1 MKNVLIKSVIFGA
14 VALAATAQAGPVT
27 CGNPTVSNPRVVTI
41 DDAAACSLVGNGAP
55 TNAAVLNMLGV
66 AASDQH
72 DIERDTRPSTTILGT
87 TVPVGTTWS
96 NSSGNL
102 SVNFDTVTS
111 TEWSLSPSLWGSN
124 QNLWLYVG
132 LYTAGLNPDYFV
144 FQLNH
149 GDTSGQF
156 AGGVF
161 PLAAGPAALWQVG
174 VVGQAPEPGTLALA
188 GLALAGLGVGL
199 RRRKQRQ
206 AAT

>member
-1 MKNVLIKSVIFGA
+1 MKNVLIKSVVIGA
-14 VALAATAQAGPVT
+14 VAFAGAAQAAPVS
-27 CGNPTVSNPRVVTI
+27 CGNPTLTNPRQVTI
-41 DDAAACSLVGNGAP
+41 DDAAACSLVGNGTP
-55 TNAAVLNMLGV
+55 TNATVLNMLGV
-66 AASDQH
+66 AAPGQS
-72 DIERDTRPSTTILGT
+72 DIERDVRPSTTIFGT
-87 TVPVGTTWS
+87 TVPIGTSWS

-102 SVNFDTVTS
+102 SVNFDTVTP
-111 TEWSLSPSLWGSN
+111 TEWSISSSLWGSH

-132 LYTAGLNPDYFV
+132 LYTAGFNPDYFV

-156 AGGVF
+156 AGGVW

-174 VVGQAPEPGTLALA
+174 VVGQVPEPGTLALA

-206 AAT
+206 A